1 MTGSN
6 YNTVDVQNLASDMT
20 HYRHPSKPNVTL
32 KHGLCQKNSCLL
44 KLPWNS
50 FTHTLTSLTVLTP
63 FRLSPE
69 SGGLGGVLGSI
80 KLETFKIQH
89 YMDFKKCRNFQRLD
103 LMLFCSVSLQKGS
116 RSFPTSKIYL
126 EWCKQLQK
134 TWLKTQ
140 GFHVYL
146 QVIWEAA
153 SLQRG
158 AGGR

>member
-32 KHGLCQKNSCLL
+32 KHGLCQKNCCLL

-69 SGGLGGVLGSI
+69 SGGLGGVLWSI

-89 YMDFKKCRNFQRLD
+89 YMDF
-103 LMLFCSVSLQKGS
+103 
-116 RSFPTSKIYL
+116 
-126 EWCKQLQK
+126 
-134 TWLKTQ
+134 
-140 GFHVYL
+140 
-146 QVIWEAA
+146 
-153 SLQRG
+153 
-158 AGGR
+158 

>member
-1 MTGSN
+1 MVHVKKIVAYWSCHEIHSPTLEQALQFWHLSGL
-6 YNTVDVQNLASDMT
+6 VQIQGT
-20 HYRHPSKPNVTL
+20 
-32 KHGLCQKNSCLL
+32 
-44 KLPWNS
+44 W
-50 FTHTLTSLTVLTP
+50 
-63 FRLSPE
+63 
-69 SGGLGGVLGSI
+69 GVILWSI

-89 YMDFKKCRNFQRLD
+89 YTDFKKCRNFQRLD
-103 LMLFCSVSLQKGS
+103 LMLFCSVNLQKGS
-116 RSFPTSKIYL
+116 RRFPTSKIYL

-158 AGGR
+158 ARGR